1 MGRGWGN
8 VEIVLWLFL
17 QYFTI
22 KRTSNSRKSFQL
34 TFQQLRCVTEK
45 SLSISNPNWL
55 NLFQIHFLP
64 PLKMAILFRFILLHA
79 SKHLEFIFCDLFR
92 YLFVLTN
99 KNIWHQINLQ
109 TFGLIQLLYWGTFYE
124 CFSIKNY
131 SLNLAITFLQ
141 FSEPKPRIHFR
152 QRCLNLFSKDL
163 SFELV
168 LPWK

>member
-8 VEIVLWLFL
+8 VEIVSLIISTALYDQTYLKFAKKFSIDISTVEVCHRKKSFNFKSELTESFPNTFL
-17 QYFTI
+17 ATVKNGDFIQIYFTSRF
-22 KRTSNSRKSFQL
+22 KTSG
-34 TFQQLRCVTEK
+34 
-45 SLSISNPNWL
+45 IY
-55 NLFQIHFLP
+55 FL
-64 PLKMAILFRFILLHA
+64 RFILL
-79 SKHLEFIFCDLFR
+79 FICAD
-92 YLFVLTN
+92 
-99 KNIWHQINLQ
+99 KQNIWHQINLQ

-152 QRCLNLFSKDL
+152 QRCLNLFSKDI
-163 SFELV
+163 SFELF

>member
-1 MGRGWGN
+1 
-8 VEIVLWLFL
+8 
-17 QYFTI
+17 
-22 KRTSNSRKSFQL
+22 
-34 TFQQLRCVTEK
+34 
-45 SLSISNPNWL
+45 
-55 NLFQIHFLP
+55 
-64 PLKMAILFRFILLHA
+64 MAILFRFILLHA
-79 SKHLEFIFCDLFR
+79 SKHLEFIFCDLFC

-152 QRCLNLFSKDL
+152 QRCLNYFYLGSSIQKLKIYAKDVT
-163 SFELV
+163 EGID
-168 LPWK
+168 